1 MTQSVPPRAE
11 RENRLSSGAGKAA
24 KSTVKG
30 DIPAAVLD
38 RYLIER
44 DLRGRPERFFRDH
57 RATEP
62 MFQDRGRS
70 LVSHSAYPDAVID
83 MLKIARHR
91 GWSAVRVSGDP
102 GFRREVWIQ
111 AQALGLEVKG
121 HRPGER
127 NRQAAGLEPRP
138 PLSAEIADRMARAA
152 VVVRRLIPDAALQT
166 RLMAEA
172 LDRFQARRTAR
183 ERAPDPTR
191 DRHEAHD
198 RSRSR

>member
-1 MTQSVPPRAE
+1 MSHSAPPQAE
-11 RENRLSSGAGKAA
+11 RDNRLSPGAGKTAR
-24 KSTVKG
+24 STAKG

-57 RATEP
+57 RATQP

-70 LVSHSAYPDAVID
+70 LVSHSAYPDAVTD

-91 GWSAVRVSGDP
+91 GWSVVRVSGDP

-121 HRPGER
+121 HRPRER
-127 NRQAAGLEPRP
+127 DRQAAGLEPRP
-138 PLSAEIADRMARAA
+138 PLPAEIADRMARAA

-172 LDRFQARRTAR
+172 LDRFQARRT
-183 ERAPDPTR
+183 TR
-191 DRHEAHD
+191 DRAPEPARDRHKARD